1 MRVTLSLH
9 PFSVVTYIFANF
21 CTPFLPHIS
30 LPLPYPYHNG
40 TDYRIFLPL
49 RHVIFR
55 YTIATGSL
63 DSIASQ
69 ALFHNGS
76 ISRDS
81 LPLREPCSA
90 IYFAVSH
97 VSDIVPPSIFGS
109 FHNGTDYRIFLPLRH
124 TIFRYTIAT
133 GSLDS
138 IASPALFHNGREMRN
153 LLPLRKR

>member
-1 MRVTLSLH
+1 MSDIVPPS
-9 PFSVVTYIFANF
+9 IFGSF
-21 CTPFLPHIS
+21 
-30 LPLPYPYHNG
+30 HNG
-40 TDYRIFLPL
+40 TDYRIW
-49 RHVIFR
+49 HTIFR

-109 FHNGTDYRIFLPLRH
+109 FHNGTDYRICTDYRIFLPLRH
-124 TIFRYTIAT
+124 VIFRYTIAT